1 MIEGQLKEL
10 KDSADAELA
19 QATGVQDV
27 ELLRVKYL
35 GKKGALTDILKG
47 LAAVDSSERP
57 RIGQLANQFKT
68 ELSDQLTLKAEE
80 FAATETQARL
90 DRDRVDIHLPSFR
103 RHTGRLHP
111 VQRVMR
117 EVQEIFGR
125 LGFSVKEGPDV
136 ETEHYNFESLN
147 IPSDHPA
154 RDMHDTFYLKMGQL
168 LRTHTSPVQ
177 IRTMETQRPPIKIIV
192 PGNVYRCDMDITHSP
207 MFHQVEGLYVD
218 ESVSF
223 AQLKGTLTYFLREFF
238 GHERDVRFRPSYFPF
253 TEPSTEVDVQC
264 GRCDGAGCASCKY
277 SGWLEILG
285 AGMVNRKVFESVGYD
300 PDQVT
305 GFAFGI
311 GIERLAMLK
320 YKISDIR
327 LLYENDLRFLSQF

>member
-1 MIEGQLKEL
+1 MIEVQL
-10 KDSADAELA
+10 AELRSA
-19 QATGVQDV
+19 ALRDLAAAAGAQDV
-27 ELLRVKYL
+27 EALRVKYL

-47 LAAVDSSERP
+47 LASVDASERP
-57 RIGQLANQFKT
+57 RLGQLANEFKS
-68 ELSDQLTLKAEE
+68 ELSEALSVKLGE
-80 FAATETQARL
+80 FNAIEARQRL
-90 DRDRVDIHLPSFR
+90 EKDRIDVNLPAVR
-103 RHTGRLHP
+103 RPLGRRHP
-111 VQRVMR
+111 VQQVMR
-117 EVQEIFGR
+117 DVQSIFGR
-125 LGFSVKEGPDV
+125 LGFSIKEGPDV
-136 ETEHYNFESLN
+136 ETDYYNFETLN
-147 IPSDHPA
+147 IPADHPA

-177 IRTMETQRPPIKIIV
+177 IRTMERQKPPIKIIV

-207 MFHQVEGLYVD
+207 MFHQVEGLLVD
-218 ESVSF
+218 TDVSF

-238 GHERDVRFRPSYFPF
+238 GQDRAVRFRPSYFPF

-264 GRCDGAGCASCKY
+264 GRCGGDGCPSCKY

-285 AGMVNRKVFESVGYD
+285 AGMVNRKVFQAAGYD

-305 GFAFGI
+305 GFAFGL

-320 YKISDIR
+320 YNISDIR